1 MAHVIGV
8 IGDEPFL
15 YAKDDS
21 DTVYGYDDR
30 DEAKE
35 NHHRVIVQKTAI
47 RLMLEGNQTEFERE
61 WKC

>member
-8 IGDEPFL
+8 IGDEPYY

-35 NHHRVIVQKTAI
+35 NNHRVIVQKTAI

-61 WKC
+61 